1 MYHNSSAHA
10 ASHNDSSQWSNKY
23 QNWIIRSERIE
34 ALRNELESMF
44 TVMVY
49 LKGQV
54 LKIVSEVEAK
64 DHVYEAHENGKT
76 IKF

>member
-1 MYHNSSAHA
+1 
-10 ASHNDSSQWSNKY
+10 
-23 QNWIIRSERIE
+23 
-34 ALRNELESMF
+34 MF

-76 IKF
+76 IEF